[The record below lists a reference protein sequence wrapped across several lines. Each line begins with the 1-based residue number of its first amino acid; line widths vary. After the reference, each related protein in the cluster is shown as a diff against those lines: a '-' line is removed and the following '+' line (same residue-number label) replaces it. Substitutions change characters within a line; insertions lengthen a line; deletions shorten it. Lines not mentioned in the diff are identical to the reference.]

1 MLDLKEISYQPQ
13 TGERKIIENLNLK
26 VHENEI
32 ILICGNSGSGK
43 TTLLEI
49 ISGLTNP
56 QKGKITWKNK
66 ILSSRQRRWFC
77 GVVFQFPERYF
88 VGTTV
93 GKELKI
99 GHKSLREKNIEIV
112 LNKVGLKKINLTQPP
127 EQLSG
132 GQQRRLAVA
141 VQLLRNPSILLLDE
155 PTAGLDPI
163 ASSRIED
170 LINKTNNKASGSS
183 IVVSHVLSTIERTS
197 DKVLMLYGGK
207 FRWAGSIDEFKKSK
221 DPYVF
226 QFRNGKLDGPMQPK
240 DI

>member
-32 ILICGNSGSGK
+32 ILICGKSGSGK
-43 TTLLEI
+43 TTLIEI

-56 QKGKITWKNK
+56 QKGTITWKNK
-66 ILSSRQRRWFC
+66 NISSRQRRWIC

-88 VGTTV
+88 IGTSI

-99 GHKSLREKNIEIV
+99 GHKSLREKNIEVV
-112 LNKVGLKKINLTQPP
+112 LNKVGLKNLNLSQPP

-141 VQLLRNPSILLLDE
+141 IQLLRNPSILLLDE
-155 PTAGLDPI
+155 PTAGLDWSMKNDVKNLI
-163 ASSRIED
+163 LD
-170 LINKTNNKASGSS
+170 LKYKNTII
-183 IVVSHVLSTIERTS
+183 IVTHEPDL
-197 DKVLMLYGGK
+197 
-207 FRWAGSIDEFKKSK
+207 F
-221 DPYVF
+221 
-226 QFRNGKLDGPMQPK
+226 K
-240 DI
+240 DIPSRTLTLEKGKIKNFIKGNKL

>member
-13 TGERKIIENLNLK
+13 TGERKIIDNLNLK

-56 QKGKITWKNK
+56 QKGKISWKNK

-88 VGTTV
+88 IGTTI

-99 GHKSLREKNIEIV
+99 GHKSLFFQEIFPFWGFVNPLIISSNVV
-112 LNKVGLKKINLTQPP
+112 LP
-127 EQLSG
+127 EP
-132 GQQRRLAVA
+132 
-141 VQLLRNPSILLLDE
+141 LLPQIKMISF
-155 PTAGLDPI
+155 
-163 ASSRIED
+163 S
-170 LINKTNNKASGSS
+170 
-183 IVVSHVLSTIERTS
+183 
-197 DKVLMLYGGK
+197 
-207 FRWAGSIDEFKKSK
+207 
-221 DPYVF
+221 
-226 QFRNGKLDGPMQPK
+226 
-240 DI
+240 

>member
-1 MLDLKEISYQPQ
+1 MLDLKEITYQPQ
-13 TGERKIIENLNLK
+13 TGQKRIIDNLNLK

-56 QKGKITWKNK
+56 QKGRITWNK
-66 ILSSRQRRWFC
+66 KVLSCRQRRWFC
-77 GVVFQFPERYF
+77 GLVFQFPERYF
-88 VGTTV
+88 IGTTV

-99 GHKSLREKNIEIV
+99 GYKSLREKNIEVV
-112 LNKVGLKKINLTQPP
+112 LKKVGLSDINLTKPP

-155 PTAGLDPI
+155 PTAGLDWSMRNDVKNLI
-163 ASSRIED
+163 LD
-170 LINKTNNKASGSS
+170 LKNKNTII
-183 IVVSHVLSTIERTS
+183 IVTHEPALFDGIPS
-197 DKVLMLYGGK
+197 KMLILEKGK
-207 FRWAGSIDEFKKSK
+207 IKK
-221 DPYVF
+221 F
-226 QFRNGKLDGPMQPK
+226 MRNDHDG
-240 DI
+240 

>member
-13 TGERKIIENLNLK
+13 TGERKIIDNLNLK

-56 QKGKITWKNK
+56 QKGEISWKNK

-88 VGTTV
+88 IGTTI

-99 GHKSLREKNIEIV
+99 GHKSLREKNIDC
-112 LNKVGLKKINLTQPP
+112 
-127 EQLSG
+127 
-132 GQQRRLAVA
+132 
-141 VQLLRNPSILLLDE
+141 LLYTSPSPRD
-155 PTAGLDPI
+155 
-163 ASSRIED
+163 
-170 LINKTNNKASGSS
+170 
-183 IVVSHVLSTIERTS
+183 
-197 DKVLMLYGGK
+197 Y
-207 FRWAGSIDEFKKSK
+207 
-221 DPYVF
+221 
-226 QFRNGKLDGPMQPK
+226 
-240 DI
+240 